1 MSRETSVEGRDRRR
15 TTQIGHRERDF
26 MRPRFRFEKL
36 TAWQDARKLKQKVY
50 RATKSFPREEMFALT
65 SQMRRAVTSISS
77 NIAEGSGRNSDKDFA
92 HFLEQAYGSLME
104 TASLLFLAFDEMY
117 LSEAE
122 ADSLLE
128 SADQLAGRIV
138 SLNRSLTVNTSK
150 TPFPRLTPRGREV
163 VRLSTLD
170 HRPSTGGRNARR

>member
-1 MSRETSVEGRDRRR
+1 
-15 TTQIGHRERDF
+15 
-26 MRPRFRFEKL
+26 MRQRFRFEKL
-36 TAWQDARKLKQKVY
+36 TAWQEARKLKQKIY
-50 RATKSFPREEMFALT
+50 RATKPFPREEMFGLT
-65 SQMRRAVTSISS
+65 SQVRRAVTSVSS
-77 NIAEGSGRNSDKDFA
+77 NIAEGSGRNSDRDFA

-122 ADSLLE
+122 VDSLLE

-138 SLNRSLTVNTSK
+138 SLNRSLVVNTSK
-150 TPFPRLTPRGREV
+150 TPFPRSTARGSGS

-170 HRPSTGGRNARR
+170 TGLSTGGRGARR